1 MNRAL
6 SNCRAIEP
14 REAIM
19 LTSQGLKIV
28 SVLISLLIVS
38 GCAGKEHY
46 KEVFN
51 EGSKYNSRIFEEP
64 IESVWVVAEKVVL
77 AQGFILEKTDK
88 NAMAMVATRLFKED
102 DETATLVLSVTARAE
117 GKGTILFATAN
128 QTKEKFHSARSYN
141 WFLII
146 PRPTGSTAASVK
158 MGGETIED
166 PEFFQKF
173 FHAVE
178 KEIAQAKRGK
188 QG

>member
-1 MNRAL
+1 
-6 SNCRAIEP
+6 
-14 REAIM
+14 M
-19 LTSQGLKIV
+19 LISQRLKIV
-28 SVLISLLIVS
+28 SMVIPLLIVS

-51 EGSKYNSRIFEEP
+51 EGSRYNSRTFEEP
-64 IESVWVVAEKVVL
+64 IEIVWAVAEKVVL

-102 DETATLVLSVTARAE
+102 DVTTTLVLSVTARPE
-117 GKGTILFATAN
+117 GTGTVIFATAN
-128 QTKEKFHSARSYN
+128 QTKEKFHSATSYD

-146 PRPTGSTAASVK
+146 PRPTGATASSVK

-178 KEIAQAKRGK
+178 KEIAQAKREK